1 MMMAHGVE
9 KVTLTDAYILPL
21 GAIPDPTLGNNPASI
36 TQPWWN
42 SYQIGVPR
50 TTTGETPTG
59 STVSGSAIL
68 GSALKQGWQDI
79 GAAFA
84 KPRSATNESSGGKAP
99 EKPTDP
105 LLAED
110 PFTNGGSKINSK
122 TNTAKTSSNP
132 TPKPTTTAV
141 NNSTTIAT
149 TPTVAVQPNTPI
161 TAALPPT
168 TTIAT
173 TQPLALGATPITPP
187 ANAPII
193 PTGLASSMIPQQPT
207 TIEGQIQQLT
217 LENAQLKALLASK
230 TTTLAA
236 APTGTSTTVGQ
247 TAPRS
252 TNTETDATT
261 NTTAFLPCGCPNPNS
276 AASAT
281 GCGCAPATAMK
292 DKGISNS
299 SSAT

>member
-1 MMMAHGVE
+1 MMMAYGVE

-21 GAIPDPTLGNNPASI
+21 GAIPDPTFGNNPASI

-50 TTTGETPTG
+50 TTTAET

-84 KPRSATNESSGGKAP
+84 KPRSAANESSGGKAP

-110 PFTNGGSKINSK
+110 PFADSSSNSK
-122 TNTAKTSSNP
+122 TSTTKVSS
-132 TPKPTTTAV
+132 KPTTKPTTV
-141 NNSTTIAT
+141 SNNTTVAT
-149 TPTVAVQPNTPI
+149 TPTVATQPTPITANTI

-168 TTIAT
+168 TTVAT
-173 TQPLALGATPITPP
+173 TQPLPLGATPITPP
-187 ANAPII
+187 ANAPIL
-193 PTGLASSMIPQQPT
+193 PAGLASSMIPQQPT

-217 LENAQLKALLASK
+217 LENAQLKALLAGK
-230 TTTLAA
+230 TTTVAA
-236 APTGTSTTVGQ
+236 VPTATTTVGQ

-252 TNTETDATT
+252 TNTETDATN
-261 NTTAFLPCGCPNPNS
+261 NTTAFLPCGCPNPNA
-276 AASAT
+276 AASAS
-281 GCGCAPATAMK
+281 GCGCSPTVAMK
-292 DKGISNS
+292 DKGTSKS
-299 SSAT
+299 SSTT